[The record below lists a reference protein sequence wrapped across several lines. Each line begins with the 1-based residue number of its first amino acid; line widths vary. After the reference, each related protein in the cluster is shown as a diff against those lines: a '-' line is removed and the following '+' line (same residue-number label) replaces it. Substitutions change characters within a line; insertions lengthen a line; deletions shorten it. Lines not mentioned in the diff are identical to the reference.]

1 MLESVPSDCHRAAM
15 TDPDPRRSNAAGGSL
30 LALAIVAG
38 AAIGVAMS
46 QPTVGALAG
55 LGVGV
60 FLVLLIWLTGR

>member
-1 MLESVPSDCHRAAM
+1 M

-38 AAIGVAMS
+38 AAIGVAMG